1 MNAAFSLRGL
11 VLGFSIAA
19 PVGPIGVL
27 CIRRS
32 LRDGARSGF
41 ACGLGAATADA
52 LYGSVAGFG
61 ITSVSSF
68 LVSWQS
74 WLGLLGGSFMCILG
88 VRSFTAAPAEGAAAE
103 GGPGLLGSYA
113 STFLITLS
121 NPSTILSF
129 VGAFA
134 AFGLAGASGYG
145 DATQLVFGVFLG
157 SASWWLILSAGVSA
171 LRSQVTAGVM
181 RAINVLSG
189 SILVAFGLYAILRS
203 LSFME
208 GLAKVSG

>member
-1 MNAAFSLRGL
+1 MNAAFFLRGL
-11 VLGFSIAA
+11 ALGFSIAA

-52 LYGSVAGFG
+52 LYGGIAGFG
-61 ITSVSSF
+61 LTSISGL

-88 VRSFTAAPAEGAAAE
+88 VRSFSAAPAEKAAS
-103 GGPGLLGSYA
+103 GDGPGLVSSYA

-121 NPSTILSF
+121 NPATILSF
-129 VGAFA
+129 VGVFA
-134 AFGLAGASGYG
+134 AFGLAGTAGYG
-145 DATQLVFGVFLG
+145 DATWLVLGVFLG
-157 SASWWLILSAGVSA
+157 SAAWWLILSAGVSV
-171 LRSQVTAGVM
+171 LRSQVTVGVM
-181 RAINVLSG
+181 KAINVLSG
-189 SILVAFGLYAILRS
+189 SILIAFGVYAILRS

>member
-1 MNAAFSLRGL
+1 MNAPFFLRGL
-11 VLGFSIAA
+11 ALGFSIAA

-61 ITSVSSF
+61 LTSVSGF

-74 WLGLLGGSFMCILG
+74 WLGLLGGAFMCILG
-88 VRSFTAAPAEGAAAE
+88 VRSFVAAPAVGTAVED
-103 GGPGLLGSYA
+103 GPRLLSSYA
-113 STFLITLS
+113 STFLLTVS

-129 VGAFA
+129 VGVFA
-134 AFGLAGASGYG
+134 AFGLAGGAGYG
-145 DATQLVFGVFLG
+145 NATWLVFGVFLG
-157 SASWWLILSAGVSA
+157 SASWWLLLSTSVSA
-171 LRSQVTAGVM
+171 FKSQVTAGVM
-181 RAINVLSG
+181 RAINFVSG
-189 SILVAFGLYAILRS
+189 SILVAFGICAILRS
-203 LSFME
+203 LP
-208 GLAKVSG
+208 